1 MGGGPACDH
10 RERLQVSELV
20 MAAADVSGRSGCQQ
34 AGNQHRT
41 TLDREGDFISYQ
53 CAEKPQSMAD
63 NRGVGA
69 GGEGFGASLGRIG
82 RSYWKEGERAKEGK
96 SGGKQKNLQ
105 EFAWVKRGFP
115 GAYAPNP
122 TAQDLISAYCPA
134 SDLYALL
141 GMEAPHRLSP
151 QTSAP

>member
-1 MGGGPACDH
+1 
-10 RERLQVSELV
+10 
-20 MAAADVSGRSGCQQ
+20 MAAADISGRSGCQQ
-34 AGNQHRT
+34 AGNQQGPPLIMR
-41 TLDREGDFISYQ
+41 GFISYQ
-53 CAEKPQSMAD
+53 CAEKPQSMTD
-63 NRGVGA
+63 SRGVGA

-115 GAYAPNP
+115 VAYAPNP